1 MPALQI
7 SFVPWGYDSAVVAHA
22 LSLTRLHEDHA
33 PTILALAQ
41 QATEDGSP
49 INRPLWWID
58 PTDQEALG
66 VEDQFLLGND
76 ILVAP
81 VLEEGAVA
89 RSGTSS
95 SPVPPS
101 ATFPPAASSPPP
113 LVSSGTSTCP
123 RECGGTRRPGSG
135 RDRSG
140 SQTTQHRSLPS
151 HTLPANTF
159 EITCRLHFMVELRQ
173 LMSFQTNS

>member
-7 SFVPWGYDSAVVAHA
+7 SFVPWGYDSAVVDHA
-22 LSLTRLHEDHA
+22 LSLTRLHEEHA
-33 PTILALAQ
+33 PTILALAK

-49 INRPLWWID
+49 INRPVWWID

-66 VEDQFLLGND
+66 AEDQFLLGND

-95 SPVPPS
+95 YLAPPS
-101 ATFPPAASSPPP
+101 ASTASSPQGHLPARGS
-113 LVSSGTSTCP
+113 VEGRGGQGVAGTGLAQ
-123 RECGGTRRPGSG
+123 R
-135 RDRSG
+135 
-140 SQTTQHRSLPS
+140 LPS
-151 HTLPANTF
+151 TALHPALLYPPT
-159 EITCRLHFMVELRQ
+159 HLRSHVVFILWQ
-173 LMSFQTNS
+173 NCGN

>member
-7 SFVPWGYDSAVVAHA
+7 SFVPWGYDSAVVEHA
-22 LSLTRLHEDHA
+22 LSLTRLHEEHA
-33 PTILALAQ
+33 PTILALAK

-49 INRPLWWID
+49 INRPVWWID

-95 SPVPPS
+95 YFAPPS
-101 ATFPPAASSPPP
+101 ASTASSPPA
-113 LVSSGTSTCP
+113 GTSTCP

-135 RDRSG
+135 WDRSG
-140 SQTTQHRSLPS
+140 SETTQHRSSPCR
-151 HTLPANTF
+151 TLPANTF
-159 EITCRLHFMVELRQ
+159 EITCRLHFMAELRQ
-173 LMSFQTNS
+173 WMSFQTNS